1 MATSDDFFLAIG
13 PANIGMNTFVIE
25 KGKPVFN
32 FGVGGFGR
40 MAGVLGTT
48 EAPPLPP
55 KLVGGVYGA
64 GVIQPGVIG
73 FSRENDGAQGA
84 SFAGTA
90 VRAASFF
97 GPGVHS
103 ISGALTGV
111 TGISDTQGPPVRMN
125 IPTTA
130 GVLGTS
136 ASRPG
141 VIGTSSALMGVYG
154 FSAGNA
160 GIVGETANPNSFA
173 GFFAGNAIVTGTLTA
188 GVKNAMVAFPDGSQ
202 RVLHCM
208 ESPEHWFEDFG
219 TAKLKNG
226 RTVVRLDA
234 DFAKVIK
241 RGDYRVFVTP
251 EGDCRGL
258 YIRNR
263 SAASF
268 EVRELGGGK
277 SNVAFSYRIVGRRKD
292 IRRHRRF
299 AKIDPRLQLPPAATR
314 PPRKRAPRAAELRAF
329 VARLEKEARARAP
342 KGAKQALDPFPEH
355 LKREAVI
362 AAESA
367 RTMKRDR

>member
-1 MATSDDFFLAIG
+1 MATIDDFFLAHG
-13 PANIGMNTFVIE
+13 LAFSGFNTFLTRNGNPSFTV
-25 KGKPVFN
+25 
-32 FGVGGFGR
+32 GVAGFGNR
-40 MAGVLGTT
+40 N
-48 EAPPLPP
+48 
-55 KLVGGVYGA
+55 GVYGQTEVIDVPRLVA
-64 GVIQPGVIG
+64 GVYGTAATQPGVIG
-73 FSRENDGAQGA
+73 FSRDGDGAQGA

-90 VRAASFF
+90 FRAVSFF
-97 GPGVHS
+97 GPGVHA

-111 TGISDTQGPPVRMN
+111 TGICDTQGPPVGMN

-130 GVLGTS
+130 GVVGTS

-141 VIGTSSALMGVYG
+141 VIGTSNALMGVYG
-154 FSAGNA
+154 FSTANA

-173 GFFAGNAIVTGTLTA
+173 GFFAGNAVVTGTLTA

-226 RTVVRLDA
+226 RAVVALDA

-258 YIRNR
+258 YVRNR
-263 SAASF
+263 GAARF

-277 SNVAFSYRIVGRRKD
+277 SSIAFSYRIVGRRKD

-299 AKIDPRLQLPPAATR
+299 AKIDTRLQLPAGAA
-314 PPRKRAPRAAELRAF
+314 PRKRAPSAAELRAF
-329 VARLEKEARARAP
+329 AARLEKEARARAH
-342 KGAKQALDPFPEH
+342 KGAKKALPPFPEQ

-362 AAESA
+362 AAQSA
-367 RTMKRDR
+367 RSMKRDR